1 MTNLHMLVED
11 RKILIQALA
20 QGGECCVAIAHP
32 QLQACQVRVGVIA
45 QYGVPSAR
53 ENVLVGSCKLGA
65 VTAQYR

>member
-11 RKILIQALA
+11 RKILIQAL
-20 QGGECCVAIAHP
+20 
-32 QLQACQVRVGVIA
+32 A